1 VRVIVASVD
10 SAEQSATSAEELGLA
25 NLEMASGLDAIAVAA
40 CIGGYLDTSDDPFLQ
55 PTAFVLDPESR
66 DQCVQQRGV
75 RAAVRRRSRESGEFV
90 VLRCY
95 QVQDPDNEEGTMR

>member
-1 VRVIVASVD
+1 MRVIVASVD

-55 PTAFVLDPESR
+55 PTAFVLDPENRVVIS
-66 DQCVQQRGV
+66 VY
-75 RAAVRRRSRESGEFV
+75 SSGAFGRLSADEV
-90 VLRCY
+90 VN
-95 QVQDPDNEEGTMR
+95 VVNS